1 MDYIHTP
8 VRRCCNYV
16 AATNC
21 RYFSLFFIIGDPN
34 LLLSVVIP
42 LLNEEENIPLLYEE
56 LKEVLGSLKEEHE
69 IIFIDDGSTDRSL
82 DLLRD
87 IQRKD
92 RHVVVVNF
100 RKNFGQTAAMAAG
113 FDYASGDV
121 IITMDADLQNDPR
134 DIPQLL
140 EQIKAGNDV
149 VTGWRYD
156 RKDAF
161 INRRLPSIIANKII
175 SKTTGV
181 NLHDYGCTL
190 KAFRREVIKNVKLY
204 GEMHRFIPAIASGM
218 GIDFTEVKVNHRA
231 RRFGSSKYG
240 ISRTIRVV
248 LDLMTVK
255 FLLSYST
262 RPIQVFGLLGVI
274 SGGLGFLIALVMTFQ
289 RQFFGVPLSD
299 RPLLFLAV
307 LLIFIGIQFVS
318 LGLVAE
324 LQARTY
330 HESQNKPI
338 YHVKNIY
345 QTEAPET
352 VVRESDDHK

>member
-1 MDYIHTP
+1 M
-8 VRRCCNYV
+8 
-16 AATNC
+16 
-21 RYFSLFFIIGDPN
+21 
-34 LLLSVVIP
+34 LLSVVIP
-42 LLNEEENIPLLYEE
+42 LLNEEENIPILYQE
-56 LKEVLGSLKEEHE
+56 LIEVLTTLEEKYE
-69 IIFIDDGSTDRSL
+69 IVFVNDGSTDRSL
-82 DLLRD
+82 ELLRD
-87 IQRKD
+87 IQGKD
-92 RHVVVVNF
+92 CHVVVVSL

-113 FDYASGDV
+113 FDYATGDV
-121 IITMDADLQNDPR
+121 IITMDADLQNDPK

-140 EQIKAGNDV
+140 DRIKAGNDV

-190 KAFRREVIKNVKLY
+190 KAFRREVIKSVKLY

-240 ISRTIRVV
+240 ISRTIRVI

-262 RPIQVFGLLGVI
+262 RPIQVFGLMGVV
-274 SGGLGFLIALVMTFQ
+274 SGGIGFLIALIMTIQ
-289 RQFFGVPLSD
+289 RQFFDVSLSD

-307 LLIFIGIQFVS
+307 LLIFIGIQFIS
-318 LGLVAE
+318 LGLIAE

-330 HESQNKPI
+330 HESQNKPV
-338 YHVKNIY
+338 YHIKHVY
-345 QTEAPET
+345 RAEDQEA
-352 VVRESDDHK
+352 VVRASDDRS

>member
-1 MDYIHTP
+1 M
-8 VRRCCNYV
+8 
-16 AATNC
+16 
-21 RYFSLFFIIGDPN
+21 
-34 LLLSVVIP
+34 LLSIVIP

-56 LKEVLGSLKEEHE
+56 LHDVLRAIDHE
-69 IIFIDDGSTDRSL
+69 FEILFIDDGSTDRSL
-82 DLLRD
+82 ELLKE
-87 IQRKD
+87 IQEKD
-92 RHVVVVNF
+92 SHVVVVSF
-100 RKNFGQTAAMAAG
+100 RKNFGQTADMAAG
-113 FDYASGDV
+113 FDYAGGDV

-134 DIPQLL
+134 DIPKLL
-140 EQIKAGNDV
+140 AEIEAGNDV

-190 KAFRREVIKNVKLY
+190 KAFKREVIKNVRLY

-218 GIDFTEVKVNHRA
+218 GINFTEVKVNHRP

-240 ISRTIRVV
+240 ISRTIRVI

-255 FLLSYST
+255 FLLSYAT
-262 RPIQVFGLLGVI
+262 RPIQVFGLMGVVC
-274 SGGLGFLIALVMTFQ
+274 GGIGFLIALIMTIQ
-289 RQFFGVPLSD
+289 RQFMGIPLAD

-307 LLIFIGIQFVS
+307 LLIFIGIQFIS
-318 LGLVAE
+318 LGLIAE

-330 HESQNKPI
+330 HESQNKQV
-338 YHVKNIY
+338 YFVKHIFGTRQENGE
-345 QTEAPET
+345 Q
-352 VVRESDDHK
+352 

>member
-1 MDYIHTP
+1 M
-8 VRRCCNYV
+8 
-16 AATNC
+16 
-21 RYFSLFFIIGDPN
+21 
-34 LLLSVVIP
+34 LLSVVIP
-42 LLNEEENIPLLYEE
+42 LLNEEENIPILYQELRDVLVTLEE
-56 LKEVLGSLKEEHE
+56 DYE
-69 IIFIDDGSTDRSL
+69 IVFIDDGSTDRSL
-82 DLLRD
+82 ELLRD
-87 IQRKD
+87 LQRQD
-92 RHVVVVNF
+92 SHIVVVSF

-113 FDYASGDV
+113 FDYAGGDV
-121 IITMDADLQNDPR
+121 IITMDADLQNDPK
-134 DIPQLL
+134 DIPLL
-140 EQIKAGNDV
+140 LDQIKAGNDV

-190 KAFRREVIKNVKLY
+190 KAFRREVIKCVKLY

-218 GIDFTEVKVNHRA
+218 GIDFTEVKVNHRP
-231 RRFGSSKYG
+231 RRFGASKYG
-240 ISRTIRVV
+240 ISRTIRVI

-262 RPIQVFGLLGVI
+262 RPIQVFGLMGVI
-274 SGGLGFLIALVMTFQ
+274 SGSIGFLIALLMTIQ

-307 LLIFIGIQFVS
+307 LLIFIGIQFIS
-318 LGLVAE
+318 LGLIAE

-330 HESQNKPI
+330 HESQNKPV
-338 YHVKNIY
+338 YHVKKVY
-345 QTEAPET
+345 RTAGEE
-352 VVRESDDHK
+352 VVDIN